1 MIEYVLLFLLFEIL
15 SMDPTKTALFPNK
28 KEYIDVNNP
37 REQHGRLIRDD
48 FEGAIAT
55 ALTGTPTYAFNEEKW
70 IFQGHA
76 PIMTMWEFLPEHLL
90 FEGERSYL
98 RVHNCPT
105 LKARK
110 RFNLLHIMFMMNKT
124 AHLYGD
130 LDVVHDK
137 CVVHYIDEFDKNQ
150 PHFKDGEPL
159 TAYDY
164 VLIHVVKIDYPIKP
178 HIAGVYGSERDVL
191 ELITTI
197 DCRWVIKK
205 QFFDLFRLYLQS
217 WTNPEL
223 LKEVFNPM
231 LNDFENVLLEQK
243 PKQK

>member
-1 MIEYVLLFLLFEIL
+1 
-15 SMDPTKTALFPNK
+15 MDPRKTDQFPNK

-70 IFQGHA
+70 MFEGYP
-76 PIMTMWEFLPEHLL
+76 PIMTMWEFLPEQKL

-98 RVHNCPT
+98 RVHNCPN
-105 LKARK
+105 LRARK
-110 RFNLLHIMFMMNKT
+110 RFNLLDIMFMMNKT
-124 AHLYGD
+124 ALLYGD

-137 CVVHYIDEFDKNQ
+137 CVKHYMDEYVAKQ

-191 ELITTI
+191 ELITSMKVGG
-197 DCRWVIKK
+197 WKGSLY
-205 QFFDLFRLYLQS
+205 FFNLFKRYLIS
-217 WTNPEL
+217 WTNGEL
-223 LKEVFNPM
+223 MKDVFSPM
-231 LNDFENVLLEQK
+231 LNDFENKIRNPDPEK
-243 PKQK
+243 K